1 LEIPPQYYL
10 KRGYSAKIL
19 DEFDVGLCKNPNK
32 PMTGRVV
39 VPVYDN
45 DGKFMVGCS
54 GRAID
59 DSLPKWKHSHNFSP
73 PNFLYNFWR
82 AKNSIKKTRTAIL
95 VEGPGDVWRLEEAG
109 LDNSL
114 ALFGCQLHD
123 PQQVILEKSGAMN
136 LVVLLDN
143 DEAGTLGKQYIQ
155 KTLSRSYNLFFPN
168 FFAKDVG
175 ELSTSQV
182 KEILDPIINNLKDKY

>member
-1 LEIPPQYYL
+1 M
-10 KRGYSAKIL
+10 A
-19 DEFDVGLCKNPNK
+19 
-32 PMTGRVV
+32 GRVV

-54 GRAID
+54 GRVID
-59 DSLPKWKHSHNFSP
+59 NIEPKWKHSHNFSTA
-73 PNFLYNFWR
+73 NFLYNFWR

-109 LDNSL
+109 FDNSL

-123 PQQVILEKSGAMN
+123 PQQVMLEKSGAMN

-143 DEAGTLGKQYIQ
+143 DEAGTLGEKNIK

-175 ELSTSQV
+175 ELSTEQV
-182 KEILDPIINNLKDKY
+182 KEILDPIINKLKDKY